1 MEWSAGKTWSGVIK
15 HEVIKH
21 GVINHGVIRHG
32 VINNHA
38 TFGVGNEN
46 KWGELHFILLFLKS
60 VTSFCQQ

>member
-21 GVINHGVIRHG
+21 GVINHGVVRHG

-46 KWGELHFILLFLKS
+46 K
-60 VTSFCQQ
+60 

>member
-15 HEVIKH
+15 H
-21 GVINHGVIRHG
+21 GVINHGVVRHG

-46 KWGELHFILLFLKS
+46 KWGELYFILLFLKS
-60 VTSFCQQ
+60 VISFCQQ